1 MDEQNEKHA
10 NQEIKEKFSIKTANN
25 FHIKVTFLKLWNM
38 NLEESLEIMAL
49 EIRKLVEEFKRLMT
63 KKNCN

>member
-25 FHIKVTFLKLWNM
+25 FHIKVTFLKL
-38 NLEESLEIMAL
+38 
-49 EIRKLVEEFKRLMT
+49 
-63 KKNCN
+63 